1 MVAREVVQMAPMM
14 IARMVPAM
22 GVTMVNTTAVLMDIE
37 TVDKSA
43 DMMDDMMAISK
54 GFRKAA
60 YAAAV
65 MAAMTA
71 QTMVQ

>member
-43 DMMDDMMAISK
+43 DRMDDMMAISK
-54 GFRKAA
+54 GYLKAA

-71 QTMVQ
+71 QTMVE

>member
-1 MVAREVVQMAPMM
+1 MAQMM

-37 TVDKSA
+37 TVEKSA
-43 DMMDDMMAISK
+43 DMMDDVMAISK
-54 GFRKAA
+54 GFRKAD

-71 QTMVQ
+71 QTMVE